1 MKTIKVF
8 AAVLALTSLSFGT
21 FAAQEIATVSVS
33 GAKTLS
39 GFEAQVA
46 AKAQAAGATSYR
58 IISATGDNQ
67 LRGTAVL
74 YK

>member
-1 MKTIKVF
+1 MKTIKNF
-8 AAVLALTSLSFGT
+8 IAVIALSTLSFGA

-33 GAKTLS
+33 GAKTLD

-46 AKAQAAGATSYR
+46 QKAKKAGASSYR
-58 IISATGDNQ
+58 IVSATGNNQ
-67 LRGTAVL
+67 LRGTAIL